1 MYQAIC
7 PDCGATIALNVPG
20 DIWAGCPTCEFY
32 GQVPALEP
40 MPAPSPLEQA
50 QREVTRLRE
59 VEQMRER
66 LEAARRA
73 NERLEAE
80 NDWLR
85 GYKGVPAGEA
95 ATEDE
100 RR

>member
-7 PDCGATIALNVPG
+7 PDCGATITLNVPG
-20 DIWAGCPTCEFY
+20 DIWAGCPSCQFY

-40 MPAPSPLEQA
+40 MPAPTPLEQA
-50 QREVTRLRE
+50 QREVTWL
-59 VEQMRER
+59 RER

-85 GYKGVPAGEA
+85 GYKAAPASEA
-95 ATEDE
+95 ITDATK
-100 RR
+100 